1 VTAPAGR
8 LRTSIASVRKVRVPG
23 VPADFR
29 VPPGWPTP
37 TDRWVRANTFWQPP
51 AGWAPLP
58 DTPAAPDG
66 WRYWDPNPEWDRRY
80 AANYRHIAVWGR
92 VPNVL
97 AVVWLL
103 LVVASFFAPE
113 VVAFALLGWLALLAA
128 FGCLVVHEVLRRRIT
143 KRALTYLAGVAA
155 DARGK
160 NLIREYQRYLM
171 DAA

>member
-1 VTAPAGR
+1 M
-8 LRTSIASVRKVRVPG
+8 PG

-51 AGWAPLP
+51 AGWVPLP
-58 DTPAAPDG
+58 DTRPAPGG

-80 AANYRHIAVWGR
+80 AANYRDIAVWGW

-103 LVVASFFAPE
+103 IVVASFFAPE
-113 VVAFALLGWLALLAA
+113 VAALAILGWLALLAA
-128 FGCLVVHEVLRRRIT
+128 FGCLIVHEVLRRRIT
-143 KRALTYLAGVAA
+143 QRALTYLAGVAA

>member
-1 VTAPAGR
+1 M
-8 LRTSIASVRKVRVPG
+8 RTSIASVRKVRVPG

-80 AANYRHIAVWGR
+80 AANYRDIAVWAR

-103 LVVASFFAPE
+103 IVVAGFFAPE
-113 VVAFALLGWLALLAA
+113 VVALAILGWLALLAA
-128 FGCLVVHEVLRRRIT
+128 FGCLIVHEVLRRRIT
-143 KRALTYLAGVAA
+143 RRALAYLAGVAA